1 MVQDK
6 RDDDPG
12 LRLAGSAWAARLL
25 RWVGWRIEFD
35 GLPARQGV
43 IAVYPHTSNW
53 DFPLGLLTKWAVGM
67 PARFWAKD
75 SLFRLPLIGR
85 FMRRVGGIAVDR
97 SAANGL
103 VGSTVQQMASA
114 RQRGEWFWLAVA
126 PEGTRRAVPGWKSGF
141 YRVALGAGVPLCVA
155 SIDYGR
161 RVVRVADFL
170 SLSGD
175 EARDMAQV
183 AACLEGVRGL
193 HPRAAAPIRLI
204 R

>member
-1 MVQDK
+1 MAQDK
-6 RDDDPG
+6 RDGPE
-12 LRLAGSAWAARLL
+12 LRLAGSTWAGRLL
-25 RWVGWRIEFD
+25 RLVGWRIEFD

-53 DFPLGLLTKWAVGM
+53 DFPIGLLTKWAVGL

-75 SLFRLPLIGR
+75 SLFRLPLIGG

-103 VGSTVQQMASA
+103 VGSTVQQMESA
-114 RQRGEWFWLAVA
+114 RRRGEWFWLAVA

-141 YRVALGAGVPLCVA
+141 YRVALGADVPLCVA

-175 EARDMAQV
+175 EAQDMARV
-183 AACLEGVRGL
+183 AACLDGVRGL
-193 HPRAAAPIRLI
+193 HPDAAAPIRLI

>member
-1 MVQDK
+1 MAQDK
-6 RDDDPG
+6 RDGPE
-12 LRLAGSAWAARLL
+12 LRLAGSTWAGRLL

-53 DFPLGLLTKWAVGM
+53 DFPIGLLTKWAVGL

-75 SLFRLPLIGR
+75 SLFRLPLIGA

-103 VGSTVQQMASA
+103 VGSTVQQMESA
-114 RQRGEWFWLAVA
+114 RRRGEWFWLAVA

-141 YRVALGAGVPLCVA
+141 YRVALGADVPLCVA

-175 EARDMAQV
+175 EAQDMARV
-183 AACLEGVRGL
+183 AACLDGVRGL
-193 HPRAAAPIRLI
+193 HPDAAAPIRLI

>member
-6 RDDDPG
+6 RDGPD
-12 LRLAGSAWAARLL
+12 LQLAGSTWAGRLL

-53 DFPLGLLTKWAVGM
+53 DFPIGLLTKWAVGM

-75 SLFRLPLIGR
+75 SLFRVPLIGG

-103 VGSTVQQMASA
+103 VGSTVQQMESA
-114 RQRGEWFWLAVA
+114 RRRGEWFWLAVA

-141 YRVALGAGVPLCVA
+141 YRVALGADVPLCVA

-175 EARDMAQV
+175 EVQDMARV

-193 HPRAAAPIRLI
+193 HPDAAAPIRLI

>member
-1 MVQDK
+1 MAQDK
-6 RDDDPG
+6 RDGPE
-12 LRLAGSAWAARLL
+12 LRLAGSTWAGRLL
-25 RWVGWRIEFD
+25 RLVGWRIEFD

-53 DFPLGLLTKWAVGM
+53 DFPIGLLTKWAVGL
-67 PARFWAKD
+67 PARFWVKD
-75 SLFRLPLIGR
+75 SLFRLPLIGA

-103 VGSTVQQMASA
+103 VGSTVQQMESA
-114 RQRGEWFWLAVA
+114 RRRGEWFWLAVA

-141 YRVALGAGVPLCVA
+141 YRVALGADVPLCVA

-175 EARDMAQV
+175 EAQDMARV
-183 AACLEGVRGL
+183 AACLDGVRGL
-193 HPRAAAPIRLI
+193 HPDAAAPIRLI

>member
-6 RDDDPG
+6 RDDDSG
-12 LRLAGSAWAARLL
+12 LRLAGSTWAARLL

-75 SLFRLPLIGR
+75 SLFRLPLIGG

-103 VGSTVQQMASA
+103 VGSTVQQMESA

-141 YRVALGAGVPLCVA
+141 YRVALGARVPLCVA

-193 HPRAAAPIRLI
+193 HPQAAAPIRLI

>member
-1 MVQDK
+1 MAQDK
-6 RDDDPG
+6 HDGPD
-12 LRLAGSAWAARLL
+12 LRLAGSTWAGRLL
-25 RWVGWRIEFD
+25 RLVGWRIEFD

-53 DFPLGLLTKWAVGM
+53 DFPIGLLTKWAVGL

-75 SLFRLPLIGR
+75 SLFRLPLIGA

-103 VGSTVQQMASA
+103 VGSTVQQMESA
-114 RQRGEWFWLAVA
+114 RRRGEWFWLAVA

-141 YRVALGAGVPLCVA
+141 YRVALGADVPLCVA

-175 EARDMAQV
+175 EAQDMARV
-183 AACLEGVRGL
+183 AACLDGVRGL
-193 HPRAAAPIRLI
+193 HPDAAAPIRLI

>member
-1 MVQDK
+1 MAQDK
-6 RDDDPG
+6 RDGPE
-12 LRLAGSAWAARLL
+12 LRLAGSTWAGRLL

-53 DFPLGLLTKWAVGM
+53 DFPIGLLTKWAVGL
-67 PARFWAKD
+67 PARFWVKD
-75 SLFRLPLIGR
+75 SLFRLPLIGA

-103 VGSTVQQMASA
+103 VGSTVQQMESA
-114 RQRGEWFWLAVA
+114 RRRGEWFWLAVA

-141 YRVALGAGVPLCVA
+141 YRVALGADVPLCVA

-175 EARDMAQV
+175 EAQDMARV
-183 AACLEGVRGL
+183 AACLDGVRGL
-193 HPRAAAPIRLI
+193 HPDAAAPIRLI